1 MRSAEIFRGMLR
13 ASYDTD
19 SRFIVMP
26 YGQPD
31 GAMDVTDAVR
41 EALEVAA
48 RARSDEGHGKEKE

>member
-1 MRSAEIFRGMLR
+1 MRGAEIFRGMLR

-41 EALEVAA
+41 EALEVAIKYLEENK
-48 RARSDEGHGKEKE
+48 DE